1 ARIEVLGARAVNGG
15 KRLAIHINLLV
26 ALQKPDAPV
35 ALHVRML
42 ADVMAASAH
51 LEDME
56 RLSGDR
62 RLPVPLR
69 VEVAR
74 ILQRLVDRTIGEAP
88 YHLGERRL
96 PGVGKLKAG
105 GTGERHGP
113 EADVAVV
120 GHSAGQR
127 REPLIAEPDAEE
139 IAQGS
144 LDARLWRPIPVDAQ
158 DGLPEGIA
166 VGGRDLDA
174 KRAD

>member
-1 ARIEVLGARAVNGG
+1 MLDVHPDLLLKRHAVLDLVTVGGDAGHLIAFDSTTVISQAERPLVEIPAARIEVLGARAVNGG

-74 ILQRLVDRTIGEAP
+74 IRQRLLERTIGEAP

-96 PGVGKLKAG
+96 PGVGK
-105 GTGERHGP
+105 
-113 EADVAVV
+113 
-120 GHSAGQR
+120 
-127 REPLIAEPDAEE
+127 
-139 IAQGS
+139 
-144 LDARLWRPIPVDAQ
+144 
-158 DGLPEGIA
+158 
-166 VGGRDLDA
+166 
-174 KRAD
+174 